1 MSKCTFIIEDV
12 GPNLCAYVPDL
23 PGCVLAR
30 YTIEELTAN
39 VQRRLSC
46 ISHR

>member
-1 MSKCTFIIEDV
+1 MSKCTVIIEDV

-23 PGCVLAR
+23 PGCVSAG
-30 YTIEELTAN
+30 YTIEELTTN
-39 VQRRLSC
+39 VQSRLSR